1 MVTIEHIYCQ
11 IAAAG
16 KKYQAEKI
24 VLFGSRARGDNR
36 ERSDIDIAIYGMP
49 EKLRGLFWETI
60 DELPTLLS
68 VDIVHISENTDPVL
82 IKNIERDGIVLMNKA
97 KEKYGKL
104 KQAVQR
110 LQEAIQDYHKNKL
123 DSIRDGV
130 IQRFEFCTELTWKT
144 VREYLL
150 DQGHIEINSPKSVM
164 RQAFADGIVDQEQSW
179 IDLINDRNVT
189 SHIYDE
195 ATAERIYQSIE
206 KNYYPMF
213 LQLVQKLQ
221 NLI

>member
-1 MVTIEHIYCQ
+1 MKTIEQIYSQ

-16 KKYQAEKI
+16 KKYQADKI
-24 VLFGSRARGDNR
+24 ILFGSRARADNR

-150 DQGHIEINSPKSVM
+150 DQGYIEINSPKSVM